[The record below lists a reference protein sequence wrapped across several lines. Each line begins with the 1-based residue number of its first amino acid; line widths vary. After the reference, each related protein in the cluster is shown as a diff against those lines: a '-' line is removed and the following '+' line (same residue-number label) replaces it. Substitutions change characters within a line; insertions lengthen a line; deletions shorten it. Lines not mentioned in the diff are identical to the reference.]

1 MKRAND
7 KSLQDIIAAYR
18 SVTSTTVIHQLQQL
32 AAPLKGARVLHINST
47 REGGGVAEILHK
59 LIPLKQSLGIE
70 ADWEIITGDQEFYQC
85 TKGFHN
91 ALQGMHQSISDKLL
105 QNYEKTNRENSDR
118 LRAKLHDADFVFIH
132 DPQPAPLL
140 KYTSGR
146 KGKWIWRC
154 HIDVSRPYREVWK
167 YLRQWIL
174 PYDASIFSL
183 PEFAQSLPHPQY
195 IIAPSIDPLSEKNCP
210 LPEDE
215 IKGIYSQFN
224 LDPDLPMVTQISRYD
239 RFKDPLGV
247 IEAFKLASKL
257 TPLQLVLAGG
267 GASDDPEGEAVLNEV
282 QQASNGNDNIHVLLL
297 PADANR
303 TINALQRASDII
315 MQKSIR
321 EGFGLTVSEGMWKGK
336 PVIGGDTGGIRLQVI
351 NHYTGFLV
359 RTPEGAALRTR
370 YLLHRRDKLEEMG
383 QRAKR
388 FVEENFLI
396 TRHLREYLTLMVGLT
411 NGDEERIDVGSAK

>member
-1 MKRAND
+1 MKKENEQF
-7 KSLQDIIAAYR
+7 LQNMIADYQA
-18 SVTSTTVIHQLQQL
+18 VTSYNVMQQL
-32 AAPLKGARVLHINST
+32 EQLAVPLKGARVLHINST
-47 REGGGVAEILHK
+47 KEGGGVAEILHK
-59 LIPLKQSLGIE
+59 LIPLKQALGID

-91 ALQGMHQSISDKLL
+91 ALQGMRQSISEKLL
-105 QNYEKTNRENSDR
+105 ENYEKVNKENSE
-118 LRAKLHDADFVFIH
+118 KLNSKLKDADFVFIH

-140 KYTSGR
+140 QFTPERS
-146 KGKWIWRC
+146 GKWIWRC
-154 HIDVSRPYREVWK
+154 HIDASRPYREVWK
-167 YLRQWIL
+167 YLRQWVID
-174 PYDASIFSL
+174 YDASIFSL

-195 IIAPSIDPLSEKNCP
+195 IIAPSIDPLSDKNCE
-210 LPEDE
+210 LPDSE
-215 IKGIYSQFN
+215 IKSVYSEFN
-224 LDPDLPMVTQISRYD
+224 LDPELPIITQVSRYD

-247 IEAFKLASKL
+247 IEAYKLASKL
-257 TPLQLVLAGG
+257 TPLQLILAGV

-282 QQASNGNDNIHVLLL
+282 EQASNGSPNIKVLLL
-297 PADANR
+297 PPDANR

-315 MQKSIR
+315 LQKSIK

-351 NHYTGFLV
+351 NHFTGFLV

-383 QRAKR
+383 MRAKR
-388 FVEENFLI
+388 FVRENFLI

-411 NGDEERIDVGSAK
+411 DGDDERINVGID

>member
-1 MKRAND
+1 MNTAND
-7 KSLQDIIAAYR
+7 KSLQDMIAAYR
-18 SVTSTTVIHQLQQL
+18 SVTSSTVIHQLQQL
-32 AAPLKGARVLHINST
+32 AAPLKGARVLHVNST
-47 REGGGVAEILHK
+47 KQGGGVAEILHK
-59 LIPLKQSLGIE
+59 LIPLKQALGIK

-91 ALQGMHQSISDKLL
+91 ALQGMHQSIPDKLL
-105 QNYEKTNRENSDR
+105 QNYEATNRENGER
-118 LRAKLHDADFVFIH
+118 LEAKLQSADFVFIH

-140 KYTSGR
+140 KFTPKR
-146 KGKWIWRC
+146 RGKWIWRC
-154 HIDVSRPYREVWK
+154 HIDVSKPYREIWK
-167 YLRQWIL
+167 YLRQWIF

-183 PEFAQSLPHPQY
+183 PEFAQHLPHPQY

-210 LPEDE
+210 LAPEE
-215 IKGIYSQFN
+215 IHGVFTRFK
-224 LDPDLPMVTQISRYD
+224 LDPELPMITQISRFD

-247 IEAFKLASKL
+247 IEAYKLASKL

-267 GASDDPEGEAVLNEV
+267 GATDDPEGETVLKEV
-282 QQASNGNDNIHVLLL
+282 KQASNGNVNIHVLLL

-315 MQKSIR
+315 LQKSIR

-370 YLLHRRDKLEEMG
+370 YLLHRRDMLEEMG

-388 FVEENFLI
+388 FVAENFLI

-411 NGDEERIDVGSAK
+411 NGDEERINVGSA